1 MDCGCDRKKRSKGD
15 SKVLGLSN
23 WKDEFLVNGVGN
35 PLEEQGVGK
44 IKSSVLYLLN
54 LTCQGD
60 SQMEILSSLQHLR
73 VWNHG
78 RGLGWRYSLGVTP
91 DINGRWS
98 HRTGCDHSGVRAE
111 KSKDQALEFEEVRA
125 VGY

>member
-1 MDCGCDRKKRSKGD
+1 MPVKFDLPERQP
-15 SKVLGLSN
+15 
-23 WKDEFLVNGVGN
+23 NGN
-35 PLEEQGVGK
+35 LE
-44 IKSSVLYLLN
+44 YR
-54 LTCQGD
+54 
-60 SQMEILSSLQHLR
+60 LQHLR

-91 DINGRWS
+91 DINGHWS